1 MNELLCV
8 EVQEAMPDF
17 AAGRISADAM
27 RAFAGHFDGC
37 ADCAAELEFVRLMLS
52 GRRDAPPGL
61 ADRVVV
67 AIERRPARATRPWWG
82 LSAAAVAALAIGI
95 GVTSEQ
101 GAMGIA
107 AGFDL
112 ASEFEE
118 GELWLSDDGLLAGA
132 PELDALS
139 DEALL
144 QLLEELTQEI
154 GGGSG
159 GAA

>member
-1 MNELLCV
+1 
-8 EVQEAMPDF
+8 
-17 AAGRISADAM
+17 
-27 RAFAGHFDGC
+27 
-37 ADCAAELEFVRLMLS
+37 
-52 GRRDAPPGL
+52 L

-67 AIERRPARATRPWWG
+67 AVQRPRPRATRPWWG

-95 GVTSEQ
+95 GVNSERNAL
-101 GAMGIA
+101 GSVSGL
-107 AGFDL
+107 DL

-132 PELDALS
+132 PEFDALT

-144 QLLEELTQEI
+144 ELLEELTSEI

-159 GAA
+159 GTA